1 MNLMSRVV
9 YCTVVLSTLMIS
21 LTRTVIAETDPLLVS
36 APVALTVETDSS
48 RVLDI
53 IAANGRAL
61 TKCRPYLASRAV
73 GASAWEEEYST
84 YQVRSAKDEE
94 LVLEASFAKA
104 KAVVTVRRDGAGRQE
119 FSGQLE
125 NTSSEPIEV
134 ARFHYLDGLIADPS
148 TKLLSLKQFEKRAG
162 GIIEPSAELPPP
174 REISEDRWT
183 RFGVH
188 WPRLPDPI
196 HDRPNTGT
204 SMDAG
209 MLGEDWNSAGF
220 FFGFTGPGTA
230 FGQIGIRTAEKP
242 LSFFAGVLLDGVR
255 LDPGSSR
262 PLEKMLVSFGDLQD
276 ELRHWATA
284 TRRELAPDTA
294 VSPHPLVGYCSWYQK
309 AKNIQP
315 DDIRRALSGFSGF
328 EAPPGGHTIQI
339 DDGFQVSP
347 GDWSRR
353 DAWRTELP
361 KLAAEIEA
369 KGFIPGIWIAP
380 TAIHASH
387 PIVKEHPEWLQ
398 RDADGE
404 FSVRF
409 GNWKNFNGMTD
420 GQTYFLDPD
429 HPGAREFIAQTLRD
443 LRSQGWRYFKID
455 FAYVASANRAKHDP
469 YKTSYET
476 LRDQWRIFR
485 EALGPD
491 VLINACTGGLF
502 RYQLGQVEIGRIGGD
517 IGPEMPKI
525 RRNLAELLL
534 RLHVNGIWFQAD
546 PDVFYMRKEKSSIGF
561 EQSHLLTGTQGLLG
575 TVFITS
581 DFADQWSAP
590 SADVVKNYWNK
601 TGPRMP
607 VAQRLVMTPEGLPA
621 AVAVADENGEIKV
634 GLYNWDTKPRDI
646 SIPLEQLRI
655 PTSPSR
661 RARLGSIG
669 TEKVELKNGIITVH
683 AQPAESLRIVTL
695 TTEAKRP
702 DPHQ

>member
-1 MNLMSRVV
+1 MKILWRMVCSS
-9 YCTVVLSTLMIS
+9 VVLAALAWTASADT
-21 LTRTVIAETDPLLVS
+21 TPLAAM
-36 APVALTVETDSS
+36 APVALTVTSDSS
-48 RVLDI
+48 GALEIKTAD
-53 IAANGRAL
+53 GRAL
-61 TKCRPYLASRAV
+61 EECRPYLASRAV
-73 GASAWEEEYST
+73 GASAWDEKYST
-84 YQVRSAKDEE
+84 YKVLSATDEE

-104 KAVVTVRRDGAGRQE
+104 KAVVTVRRDGVGRQE
-119 FSGQLE
+119 FSGRLE

-134 ARFHYLDGLIADPS
+134 ARFHYLDGLVADPA
-148 TKLLSLKQFEKRAG
+148 TKLLALKQFEKRAG
-162 GIIEPSAELPPP
+162 GIVEPSDELRPP
-174 REISEDRWT
+174 REISEERWT

-196 HDRPNTGT
+196 HDRPNTAT
-204 SMDAG
+204 SIDAG

-230 FGQIGIRTAEKP
+230 FGQIGLRTVEKP
-242 LSFFAGVLLDGVR
+242 LSFFAGVLLDAVR

-262 PLEKMLVSFGDLQD
+262 PLEKMLVSFGDLHD
-276 ELRHWATA
+276 ELRNWAA
-284 TRRELAPDTA
+284 VTRRELAPEMDL
-294 VSPHPLVGYCSWYQK
+294 SPHPLVGYCSWYQK

-315 DDIRRALSGFSGF
+315 DDIRRALAGFSGF

-347 GDWSRR
+347 GDWSGR

-369 KGFIPGIWIAP
+369 EGFIPGIWIAP

-398 RDADGE
+398 RDANGE

-476 LRDQWRIFR
+476 LRDQWRLFR

-546 PDVFYMRKEKSSIGF
+546 PDVFYMREEKSKIGF
-561 EQSHLLTGTQGLLG
+561 EQSHLLTATQGLLG

-581 DFADQWSAP
+581 DFADQWSQA
-590 SADVVKNYWNK
+590 STDVVKSYWNK
-601 TGPRMP
+601 QGPRRP
-607 VAQRLVMTPEGLPA
+607 VAQRLILTPEGLPA
-621 AVAVADENGEIKV
+621 GIAVTHEDGEIMV
-634 GLYNWDTKPRDI
+634 GLYNWDTKPRDV
-646 SIPLEQLRI
+646 SIELKQLRI
-655 PTSPSR
+655 PDTLSSSP
-661 RARLGSIG
+661 RLSSIG
-669 TEKVELKNGIITVH
+669 NEIVDCQDGTLTVRS
-683 AQPAESLRIVTL
+683 QPGESLRIVTL
-695 TTEAKRP
+695 STK
-702 DPHQ
+702 DPAVPPSES